1 MFQKV
6 IQFAEAISD
15 VWWIGFMGFLIDLV
29 ELVQDGFAV
38 AVAGIKGVCFD
49 VGFQLLGVV
58 IHCRLSPS
66 G

>member
-38 AVAGIKGVCFD
+38 AVAGIKGVFR
-49 VGFQLLGVV
+49 
-58 IHCRLSPS
+58 CRLSAAGRCYPL
-66 G
+66 

>member
-1 MFQKV
+1 
-6 IQFAEAISD
+6 
-15 VWWIGFMGFLIDLV
+15 
-29 ELVQDGFAV
+29 LVQDGFAV

-58 IHCRLSPS
+58 IQCRLSPS